1 MRLGSRWRLCHTAR
15 VKKIKPV
22 LPDATISEQAG
33 LRYLHLDTP
42 WIQGAMRIRKPQKLE
57 LEYIQRMMAWMLLR
71 EPQALPETRCL
82 QLGLGA
88 AAITKFC
95 HSELRLPTTAVEINP
110 QVIGICRSWFHL
122 PEDDERLTVV
132 LGDAARFVASDD
144 NVAAFDAL
152 CVDLYDHEAASPVLD
167 DEAFYRYCWRT
178 LDDGGVMTVN
188 LFGREA
194 SFERSTLRISAAFGA
209 DRVAMLKPTTEGNT
223 IVLAW
228 KGFELPEREVLVQRA
243 ETLQTRHALPAAKWV
258 KLLSAFQPKAPKP
271 SKSVKPAKTASS

>member
-1 MRLGSRWRLCHTAR
+1 
-15 VKKIKPV
+15 VKKKKPV
-22 LPDATISEQAG
+22 LPDATISEEGG

-71 EPQALPETRCL
+71 EPEALAETRCL

-88 AAITKFC
+88 AAITKYC

-122 PEDDERLTVV
+122 PEDDERLTVI
-132 LGDAARFVASDD
+132 LGDAARYVADDAHVAS
-144 NVAAFDAL
+144 ADAL

-167 DEAFYRYCWRT
+167 DEDFYRACWRV

-194 SFERSTLRISAAFGA
+194 SFERSTARISAAFGPEH
-209 DRVAMLKPTTEGNT
+209 VAMLKPTTEGNT

-228 KGFELPEREVLVQRA
+228 KGFSLPEREVLAQRA
-243 ETLQTRHALPAAKWV
+243 ETLQIRWSLPARKWV
-258 KLLSAFQPKAPKP
+258 KLLSRFAA
-271 SKSVKPAKTASS
+271 